1 VSGEGETEGRFPEE
15 ETRGREETWVEGVAP
30 TCWAW
35 TLSLRLMLLALRFV
49 SGKLASGWEVG
60 DLAEEGFDPPGERAR
75 LEVSLIQ
82 LRRAARWFMKG
93 GWYFRR
99 PLGTKPLG
107 LRRSGFVDTT
117 WSMLA

>member
-1 VSGEGETEGRFPEE
+1 MSGEGETEGRFPEE

-35 TLSLRLMLLALRFV
+35 TLSLRLILLALRFV

-60 DLAEEGFDPPGERAR
+60 DLAEDGLDPPGERAR

-82 LRRAARWFMKG
+82 LRRAARWFMNG
-93 GWYFRR
+93 G
-99 PLGTKPLG
+99 
-107 LRRSGFVDTT
+107 
-117 WSMLA
+117 